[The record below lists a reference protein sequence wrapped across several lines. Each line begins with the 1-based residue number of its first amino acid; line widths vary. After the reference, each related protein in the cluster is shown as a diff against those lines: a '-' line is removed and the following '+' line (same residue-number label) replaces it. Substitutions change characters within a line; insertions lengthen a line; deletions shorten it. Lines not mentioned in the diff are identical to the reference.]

1 VVPDTPAAAARNL
14 VLPASRHH
22 EESSRVQRR
31 RTSKAPGHC
40 VRSGRDIRALQRH
53 PATYDWYSWDVYLA
67 GTSKGTLVVRV
78 SSGFRGSEPRK
89 EDLAVGLYFHG
100 KELKTYSSL
109 DLVNG
114 RDKVRVSV
122 SHYSWCRR
130 VIGFCWLTSPRS
142 KVLKFGFALET
153 VDKRLLCFDA
163 RTGELLDGWEP
174 EKPLVER
181 R

>member
-1 VVPDTPAAAARNL
+1 M
-14 VLPASRHH
+14 LPGRSTRLDGANPHL
-22 EESSRVQRR
+22 QGQARR
-31 RTSKAPGHC
+31 RR
-40 VRSGRDIRALQRH
+40 VED
-53 PATYDWYSWDVYLA
+53 TYDWYSWDIYLA

-78 SSGFRGSEPRK
+78 SSGFRGHEPRK

-109 DLVNG
+109 DLVKG

-130 VIGFCWLTSPRS
+130 VIGFCWLTSRRAN
-142 KVLKFGFALET
+142 VLKFGFALET

-174 EKPLVER
+174 EKLGG
-181 R
+181 